1 MRPAS
6 AICPGAFN
14 GLMSGSSVLHGK
26 DFTDF
31 ERWVIGAMRFRR
43 AGLRA
48 PDDQLQPT
56 R

>member
-1 MRPAS
+1 MA
-6 AICPGAFN
+6 G
-14 GLMSGSSVLHGK
+14 SGPLYD

-56 R
+56 M